1 MILMASWHWS
11 NVIYCHFHQGYCSV
25 SLGLW
30 FLLEVR
36 PLPEFQLQSTPGPSH
51 QSRHRTKSRRWMK
64 PEHSMPGSPLF
75 HRVFCISEWLFSHSE
90 LIALSFLPNLSSC
103 SLKDRYN
110 ACGITPGFSFLPGI
124 TNERGVG
131 RGPQLPLQ
139 TSDKYRSTL
148 NFCLYKS
155 SAAEYCYCLLHCKR
169 CKNCNSAWYFVGVQ
183 WNAWLIHKW
192 MDEGIDGEERFLS
205 QKWKDAVVAS
215 LLGASMLHGSLEQ
228 HAEDWGSR
236 THNLNLKTQHLLF
249 FLSTG
254 LPLFQGT

>member
-1 MILMASWHWS
+1 M
-11 NVIYCHFHQGYCSV
+11 
-25 SLGLW
+25 
-30 FLLEVR
+30 
-36 PLPEFQLQSTPGPSH
+36 T
-51 QSRHRTKSRRWMK
+51 
-64 PEHSMPGSPLF
+64 
-75 HRVFCISEWLFSHSE
+75 WLFSHSE

-110 ACGITPGFSFLPGI
+110 TCGFTPGFSFPPGI

-148 NFCLYKS
+148 NFCLYNS
-155 SAAEYCYCLLHCKR
+155 NAAEYCYCLLHCKR
-169 CKNCNSAWYFVGVQ
+169 CKNCTSAWYFVGVQ
-183 WNAWLIHKW
+183 WNVWLIHKW
-192 MDEGIDGEERFLS
+192 MDEGIDGEELFLS
-205 QKWKDAVVAS
+205 QKWKDVVVAS

-254 LPLFQGT
+254 LPLFKAPKRAISLCSISAFLLRPPTLQWSDCYKMLSSACFACTIFQLNSNLLVMSLLKITVGAFQLYSRASERIS